1 MADGPPEKTS
11 NTSSSTLAQNRAA
24 LAALGSA
31 LREAGAALA
40 ATDVDSGQLDRAAAL
55 AREITAIVGAK
66 SRPIWELPS
75 VDDMAKGIRFFNPVT
90 GLGSPASPPIVFE
103 DTSTGVEVR
112 TTLDRRFE
120 GPPAHLH
127 GGVAALILDSVLAQA
142 ATQADRWGMTAYL
155 NVSYLSALPLE
166 AELVIRS
173 NIVSTSG
180 RKTFVKGTIVLASAP
195 EVVCVEAEAL
205 FVEPSAEKRG
215 TYFSQLTDAQGAA
228 QGPGFGSRA
237 AP

>member
-1 MADGPPEKTS
+1 MAEDPPE
-11 NTSSSTLAQNRAA
+11 NVSSSPSSAFEQNRAS

-31 LREAGAALA
+31 LREVGAALA

-66 SRPIWELPS
+66 RRSIWEVPS
-75 VDDMAKGIRFFNPVT
+75 VDDMARGIRYFNPVT

-103 DTSTGVEVR
+103 HTSSGVVAR
-112 TTLDRRFE
+112 AILDRRFE

-127 GGVAALILDSVLAQA
+127 GGVSALILDSVLAQA

-155 NVSYLSALPLE
+155 NVTYLSALPLE
-166 AELVIRS
+166 VELVFRS
-173 NIVSTSG
+173 HIVSTSG
-180 RKTFVKGTIVLASAP
+180 RKTVVKGTIVVASAP

-205 FVEPSAEKRG
+205 FIEPSAEKKG
-215 TYFSQLTDAQGAA
+215 VYFSKLTDAHGAA
-228 QGPGFGSRA
+228 QGPGFGSRS